1 MSTNLEGYKRNNNKD
16 WSEWV
21 KLVKK
26 AYKSQGHTLT
36 QQQALIIAKQ
46 SYPGKGNVIG
56 RETELEGTVP
66 VKGDEIPENPV
77 RRKKEPAPKKE
88 PRVQKERGRRER
100 DEEPRRRRKN
110 TFLNLTNLT
119 KNLVGVNVIHV
130 NVTNVMMNVL
140 ERQQKRLRTLKYH
153 HVSVKTR
160 RNVIHLM
167 KIVLKMN
174 DKHEE
179 ESDTF
184 LNLMKVMT
192 VIDVDE
198 KKKTAREEDIKNKR
212 SLIFV
217 LVFNIVINNNKNGN
231 ASSSP
236 VNGRIRR
243 PRSCFFTWKRNRGKF
258 DTDGGKSIK

>member
-100 DEEPRRRRKN
+100 DEEPRRRRKYVSESDESDEEPRRRERHSRKRDERDDERIRE
-110 TFLNLTNLT
+110 TT
-119 KNLVGVNVIHV
+119 KKIKNVKISSRKRKSPEECYSSDESSED
-130 NVTNVMMNVL
+130 
-140 ERQQKRLRTLKYH
+140 ERQ
-153 HVSVKTR
+153 TR
-160 RNVIHLM
+160 RRKRYVS
-167 KIVLKMN
+167 
-174 DKHEE
+174 
-179 ESDTF
+179 ESD
-184 LNLMKVMT
+184 
-192 VIDVDE
+192 DSDDE
-198 KKKTAREEDIKNKR
+198 PRRRKEKSRK
-212 SLIFV
+212 
-217 LVFNIVINNNKNGN
+217 
-231 ASSSP
+231 
-236 VNGRIRR
+236 GRRY
-243 PRSCFFTWKRNRGKF
+243 
-258 DTDGGKSIK
+258 